1 MPYITI
7 MQSPRNF
14 RSNIEDDSAEV
25 DLPAIEPTKKLTG
38 TFTRFVENINPKYLK
53 KLRPDEFLAA
63 LRGYIN
69 GCAALL
75 NRDRHSLYKTFYI
88 PKKTR
93 GYRKIDAPVPELM
106 TALRNFKTLLENY
119 GGPLYHTAA
128 FAYIPGRSTI
138 DAIRKHQQNQ
148 SRWFLK
154 TDFSDFFGSTTEAFV
169 YKSFS
174 MIFPFS
180 EYLKHEETAQLFR
193 KALNLCFLD
202 GGLPQG
208 TPISPFLTNLSMLPI
223 DHRIMNDLVKDG
235 YVYTRYADDI
245 LISHQYDF
253 DDKKMCR
260 YINGVLQRF
269 EAPFRL
275 KDEKTRYGSS
285 AGKNWNLGVMLNK
298 DNEITI
304 GRKKKL
310 QLRATCNSFV
320 RDTQNGDIWNPRDV
334 QILNGQISYY
344 KMVEPTY
351 IRAFIQWFNQKYK
364 VNLIRMLRD
373 QLK

>member
-1 MPYITI
+1 MARP
-7 MQSPRNF
+7 
-14 RSNIEDDSAEV
+14 
-25 DLPAIEPTKKLTG
+25 
-38 TFTRFVENINPKYLK
+38 LK
-53 KLRPDEFLAA
+53 R
-63 LRGYIN
+63 
-69 GCAALL
+69 
-75 NRDRHSLYKTFYI
+75 
-88 PKKTR
+88 
-93 GYRKIDAPVPELM
+93 
-106 TALRNFKTLLENY
+106 
-119 GGPLYHTAA
+119 
-128 FAYIPGRSTI
+128 
-138 DAIRKHQQNQ
+138 
-148 SRWFLK
+148 
-154 TDFSDFFGSTTEAFV
+154 
-169 YKSFS
+169 
-174 MIFPFS
+174 
-180 EYLKHEETAQLFR
+180 HEETAQLFR

-208 TPISPFLTNLSMLPI
+208 TPVSPFLTNLSMLPI

-320 RDTQNGDIWNPRDV
+320 RDTQNGDIWNPHDV
-334 QILNGQISYY
+334 QILNGQLSYY

-351 IRAFIQWFNQKYK
+351 IREFIQWFNQKYK
-364 VNLIRMLRD
+364 VNLMRMLRD